1 MRTAVI
7 AAALLLSAATAS
19 AQPAMTAPMAQ
30 PYYQSQPPP
39 VPEAKNESTATMLA
53 IGTTLAGFALTAA
66 GAEHEEGGVV
76 LGGMAMMLIGPSA
89 GHFYA
94 GENSHAV
101 KMTLLRT
108 GAALV
113 LGIGLVQYTVVADCA
128 VAVDQYGNGGSCG
141 PSHDDRE
148 TGRKM
153 AWVGGATL
161 VAATL
166 YDLWDAHNAA
176 HRTNVREARRW
187 TFGPSMMAGA
197 SGTNAPGLTLGGQ
210 F

>member
-1 MRTAVI
+1 MRNAVI
-7 AAALLLSAATAS
+7 AAAVLLSATTAS
-19 AQPAMTAPMAQ
+19 AQPAMTAPMAP
-30 PYYQSQPPP
+30 PYEQTRMP
-39 VPEAKNESTATMLA
+39 VPEVKSESTATLLA
-53 IGTTLAGFALTAA
+53 IGTTLGGFALAAA
-66 GAEHEEGGVV
+66 GAEHEHGGVV

-94 GENSHAV
+94 GENGHGI

-113 LGIGLVQYTVVADCA
+113 LGAGLISNFSAACDVAADEN
-128 VAVDQYGNGGSCG
+128 GNGGSCG
-141 PSHDDRE
+141 PTREDRE
-148 TGRKM
+148 TGRRM
-153 AWVGGATL
+153 VWLGGATL

-176 HRTNVREARRW
+176 HRANVREARRW
-187 TFGPSMMAGA
+187 SIAPSIMAGA
-197 SGTNAPGLTLGGQ
+197 SGANVPGLTLGGQ